1 MPYTLS
7 EKSGSV
13 TIESHGKKLTQAF
26 ADGARG
32 LFHAAV
38 NTDAV
43 GGDER
48 VEFAVQ
54 AGSLKDLYH
63 AWLSELMNRAKE
75 NGMVFCDFSVLS
87 IQKVSSQQYLLM
99 GSAHGEA
106 HDKKKHGPFRQV
118 KKIHTSGL
126 ACSERDGA
134 ASCVVS
140 IDFE

>member
-7 EKSGSV
+7 EKGESL
-13 TIESHGKKLTQAF
+13 TIEAHGKKLTQAF

-32 LFHAAV
+32 LFHALV

-54 AGSLKDLYH
+54 ASSLKDLYH
-63 AWLSELMNRAKE
+63 AWLSELVGRATE
-75 NGMVFCDFSVLS
+75 NGMVFCDFTVLS
-87 IQKVSSQQYLLM
+87 IQKVSAQQYLLM

-106 HDKKKHGPFRQV
+106 HDDKKHGPVRSV
-118 KKIHTSGL
+118 KKINTAGL

-134 ASCVVS
+134 ASCTVTV
-140 IDFE
+140 DFW